1 MMKRQIPDLI
11 VLVILHFREPFLQS
25 LFYPRRLESERSR
38 RTLVGDSPAAINYIK
53 PVGPGRVGCVRG
65 VFKVIYQ
72 GREFDAEISNAEI
85 GHLVPLAKALRS
97 GKKNTL
103 LQVLG
108 CLPGIGGMSL
118 FDVDD
123 IERNLVPV
131 APVEPVQFG
140 NLPPKRRSGVTS
152 KNEYHWLLSPEGRKF
167 HRRLLVSC
175 LKAKIRRFVSDF
187 QVSLPGQEPQPPKG
201 HEQKQDRIWHLRD
214 CLGKDRRR
222 LEH

>member
-25 LFYPRRLESERSR
+25 LFYPHRLESKRPR
-38 RTLVGDSPAAINYIK
+38 RALVGDTPAAINYIK
-53 PVGPGRVGCVRG
+53 PVGPGRVGCFRG
-65 VFKVIYQ
+65 IFKVIYQ
-72 GREFDAEISNAEI
+72 GREFDAEISNADI

-97 GKKNTL
+97 RKKNTL
-103 LQVLG
+103 FQVFA

-123 IERNLVPV
+123 IESNLVPV
-131 APVEPVQFG
+131 APVDPVEFG
-140 NLPPKRRSGVTS
+140 NLPPKGGSGVTS
-152 KNEYHWLLSPEGRKF
+152 KNEYHWLLPPEGREF
-167 HRRLLVSC
+167 HCCRLVTR
-175 LKAKIRRFVSDF
+175 LKAKIRRLVSDF

-201 HEQKQDRIWHLRD
+201 YEQKQDRIWHLRD

-222 LEH
+222 LTH